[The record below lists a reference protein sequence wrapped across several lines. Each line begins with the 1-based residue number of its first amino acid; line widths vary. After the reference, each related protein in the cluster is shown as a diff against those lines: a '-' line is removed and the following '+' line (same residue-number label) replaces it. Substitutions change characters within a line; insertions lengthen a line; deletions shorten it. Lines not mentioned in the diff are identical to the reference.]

1 MGIGGQV
8 DTLGFD
14 PSEKGAVPL
23 SPAMTL
29 SQIRKERAN
38 MGMLDGL
45 KSLVSPEYYEDET
58 EGQNIKGRN
67 LRIVGEANKISIA
80 KILMF
85 EDASNVAQQFLQ
97 GINAILNFESTEK
110 EIVRR
115 ALDFLSGV
123 AYAVDGSINKVA
135 QSTYIMTP
143 ANIEFL
149 SGSIYDS

>member
-1 MGIGGQV
+1 M

-97 GINAILNFESTEK
+97 GINVILNFESTEK
-110 EIVRR
+110 EIV
-115 ALDFLSGV
+115 
-123 AYAVDGSINKVA
+123 
-135 QSTYIMTP
+135 
-143 ANIEFL
+143 
-149 SGSIYDS
+149 